1 MQSSSR
7 THVALA
13 AGLGLCVA
21 LAGGGSA
28 VAAEAP
34 QNIRISTGHDGSEAD
49 GPSNAPAV
57 SDDGRWFAYSS
68 NATNIVPGDTNGKLD
83 LFLYDRV
90 SGTNE
95 LVTRGLDGA
104 PANERV
110 GGERISN
117 DGRFVTFYSEA
128 SNLVPDDTDG
138 LDNVFVWD
146 RDTKEITRLP
156 GADALWPDISA
167 DGRYVTYSTT
177 AALAPED
184 HDELVDIYVYDRAQQ
199 QAVLVTKT
207 LSGGPAGGF
216 DSTISDDGRY
226 VAFMSDSRELTSE
239 PVGASRNVFL
249 RDLRAGTTTLVST
262 PPNGASN
269 GISHTPAI
277 SGDGRFVAFGS
288 ASSTLVPGDANN
300 DTDIFLWERDT
311 REITLVSAT
320 PDGRAADGFSADG
333 RVSADGSYVTFWSTA
348 ADLSGQ
354 TAEGWTHAY
363 LFDRRTKRNRAI
375 GVPTAGT
382 EGGGEGAEVSADGRV
397 VGFLSSSGDLVPG
410 DRNGHRDTFVTV
422 LD

>member
-7 THVALA
+7 ARVALA

-21 LAGGGSA
+21 LATGGGA
-28 VAAEAP
+28 FAAEAP

-83 LFLYDRV
+83 LFLYDRE

-95 LVTRGLDGA
+95 LVTRGLGGA
-104 PANERV
+104 PADEHV
-110 GGERISN
+110 ASHRISR
-117 DGRFVTFYSEA
+117 DGRFVTFHSEA

-138 LDNVFVWD
+138 VDNVFVWD

-156 GADALWPDISA
+156 GAGSLWPDISA

-184 HDELVDIYVYDRAQQ
+184 RDKTIDIYVYDRAQQ
-199 QAVLVTKT
+199 QAVLITRT
-207 LSGGPAGGF
+207 LSGDAGGGF

-226 VAFMSDSRELTSE
+226 VAFMSDSWELTSE
-239 PVGASRNVFL
+239 PVGTSRNVFL
-249 RDLRAGTTTLVST
+249 RDLTAGTTTLIST
-262 PPNGASN
+262 PPDGASN
-269 GISHTPAI
+269 GGSHDPAI
-277 SGDGRFVAFGS
+277 SGDGRFVAFAS
-288 ASSTLVPGDANN
+288 SSSTLVPGDAND

-320 PDGRAADGFSADG
+320 PDGTAANGFSAGG

-348 ADLSGQ
+348 DDLAGKA
-354 TAEGWTHAY
+354 AEGWTHAY
-363 LFDRRTKRNRAI
+363 RYDRQAKRNRAI

-382 EGGGEGAEVSADGRV
+382 EGGGEGAEVSADGRIA
-397 VGFLSSSGDLVPG
+397 GFMSYSGDLVPN
-410 DRNGHRDTFVTV
+410 DRNGDRDTFVTV